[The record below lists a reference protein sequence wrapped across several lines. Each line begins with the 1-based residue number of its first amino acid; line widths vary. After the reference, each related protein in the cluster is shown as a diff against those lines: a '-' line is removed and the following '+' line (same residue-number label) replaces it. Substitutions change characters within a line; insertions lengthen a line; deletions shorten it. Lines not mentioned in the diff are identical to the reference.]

1 MNKETLLMRYNDF
14 EETKYLQEFISE
26 EGRRKGT
33 EALQEELKIDI
44 DSFENV
50 RKGGQ
55 EGVFSFDITKKKF
68 NDFINYAIQEESKST
83 SEYERVLEF
92 IKQRGAS
99 CIKFASHDKRIF
111 ATEDSNSNVEIFLF
125 LLKIMI

>member
-55 EGVFSFDITKKKF
+55 EGVET
-68 NDFINYAIQEESKST
+68 Q
-83 SEYERVLEF
+83 
-92 IKQRGAS
+92 
-99 CIKFASHDKRIF
+99 
-111 ATEDSNSNVEIFLF
+111 
-125 LLKIMI
+125 